1 MTGRPDHSTR
11 IFGMMFMTVGFLIA
25 ATCGLCTAGFALQ
38 SLWGLVRYPEQA
50 GFLVIAIPVML
61 VVGVLPTVI
70 GVLVFRAGRRQVVGD
85 SGRE

>member
-25 ATCGLCTAGFALQ
+25 ATCGLCTAGFAWQ
-38 SLWGLVRYPEQA
+38 SLWSILRYPEQA
-50 GFLVIAIPVML
+50 GFLVMTIPVML

-70 GVLVFRAGRRQVVGD
+70 GILVFRAGRRRVVGGG
-85 SGRE
+85 GRE